1 MKHLIL
7 SYSIAVVISI
17 LSSTVIADFAEL
29 SNVRN
34 GQSSVAASSVE
45 NKSTGSN
52 YGTGSD
58 SGSSPKLSGLV
69 AVATKACTYGEWACS
84 KDVTSVLQ
92 CNFVYDDNGGFTTSF
107 AEVQSCSAPK
117 TCFVNGPNHTA
128 GCQDPAH
135 PVVAA
140 STKACTY
147 GEWACSKDGTNVLQ
161 CNFVYDDNDG
171 FTTAF
176 TQVQNCPSP
185 KTCFVNGPNQTAGC
199 QDPANPVVGKLSKIE
214 GSTQTDEAVIP
225 KLSSYKAV
233 ALSAIVPDAA
243 NQTVP
248 NALGEV
254 YQDTLSRLTAY
265 SGIFGGILIAT
276 GIAMAFFGHKLFKSI
291 LFLGGFYLFA
301 AIAFVIMQNVEYN
314 SPNSIG
320 GDNRDLVYFAVCILV
335 GALGGALMLFVW
347 KLGFFAVGAGLGYV
361 LAILVLTA
369 LHQVITSSTVQY
381 AVIAVFVIAFGV
393 LIFFLEQPVLIGSTA
408 IGGSYAVFTGIDVFA
423 QTGFTDAARS
433 IVSGRGSLGEVNA
446 GTKWVYM
453 FVGCVIL
460 AIGGI
465 VFQLYQVKQN
475 KGNHEGL
482 LKRNISKAENGTS
495 KTAVSYKPYT
505 KLPESTA

>member
-1 MKHLIL
+1 MKH
-7 SYSIAVVISI
+7 SIFRFSTAAAIAI
-17 LSSTVIADFAEL
+17 LSSSVIADFAEF
-29 SNVRN
+29 SNAWN

-45 NKSTGSN
+45 NQSTGSN
-52 YGTGSD
+52 SGTGSD
-58 SGSSPKLSGLV
+58 SGSNSKLSGIV
-69 AVATKACTYGEWACS
+69 AGSAKTCTYGEWACS
-84 KDVTSVLQ
+84 KDGTRVLQ
-92 CNFVYDDNGGFTTSF
+92 CNFVDDNNGGFTTSF
-107 AEVQSCSAPK
+107 AQVQSCSAPK

-128 GCQDPAH
+128 GCQDPAN
-135 PVVAA
+135 PVAA

-161 CNFVYDDNDG
+161 CNFVYDDNGG

-176 TQVQNCPSP
+176 AQVQNCPSP

-199 QDPANPVVGKLSKIE
+199 QDPANPVVAKLSKIV
-214 GSTQTDEAVIP
+214 GSTPIDETVIP

-276 GIAMAFFGHKLFKSI
+276 GIAMAFFGHKLFKPI
-291 LFLGGFYLFA
+291 MFLGGFYLFA

-314 SPNSIG
+314 SHNSIG

-369 LHQVITSSTVQY
+369 LHQVITNSTVQY
-381 AVIAVFVIAFGV
+381 VVIGVFVIAFGV

-433 IVSGRGSLGEVNA
+433 IVSGHGSLGEVNA

-453 FVGCVIL
+453 FVGCVLL

-465 VFQLYQVKQN
+465 AFQLYQVKQN

-505 KLPESTA
+505 KLPDSTA